1 MNNHTDRLSER
12 QKRVRMR
19 RLRRRMILCAPPV
32 LLALVSGFLIFR
44 PRSPVLTAE
53 ELGLPDWVTVDLLP
67 VNEWSRPGTPL
78 DAVNGIVVH
87 YVGNPG
93 TTAAQNRSYFEN
105 LATTHETKASSNF
118 LIGLDG
124 EVLLNVPP
132 DEVAFCSNERNNDT
146 LSIECC
152 HPGADG
158 AFTDE
163 TYDSLVR
170 LVAFLCDAYDLS
182 REDIIRH
189 YDITGKQCPLYFVE
203 HPDAWDAFL
212 DDVEAYEAPS
222 EEA

>member
-1 MNNHTDRLSER
+1 MNNHTDRLSKR

-32 LLALVSGFLIFR
+32 LLALVIGFLIFR
-44 PRSPVLTAE
+44 PRRPVLTAE

>member
-1 MNNHTDRLSER
+1 MMNHMTGMTER
-12 QKRVRMR
+12 QKRIRRR
-19 RLRRRMILCAPPV
+19 RLRRRLILCAPAILLLCV
-32 LLALVSGFLIFR
+32 LGFLIFR
-44 PRSPVLTAE
+44 PRTPVLTAE

-78 DAVNGIVVH
+78 DAVNGIVIH

-93 TTAAQNRSYFEN
+93 TTAAQNHSYFKS

-152 HPGADG
+152 HPEADG

-182 REDIIRH
+182 REDVIRH

-203 HPDAWDAFL
+203 HPDAWEAFL
-212 DDVEAYEAPS
+212 DDVEAYELPA
-222 EEA
+222 EAS

>member
-1 MNNHTDRLSER
+1 MNNHTDRLSKR

-32 LLALVSGFLIFR
+32 LLALVIGFLIFR

-93 TTAAQNRSYFEN
+93 TTAAQNHSYFEN